1 MKHRIGGLETGL
13 GGSSMCYLDNN
24 IAIEPCKF
32 WDTFLYDLEKNYKIF
47 RGYQGFDYHK
57 EKEIFA
63 FGIEPTYKGDE
74 LLVIT
79 INLKDKK
86 LSTLDTGISRGFYG
100 TDICSRSFKY
110 SDYKLKSKFV
120 RFVDK
125 WWPLLREELDF
136 NEEPAKDAFEEKV
149 MAIAKDLEGEI
160 AYSLYQHLDEGYTS
174 IVIDYKKIARNLLNK
189 GYDKI
194 KGDLK

>member
-13 GGSSMCYLDNN
+13 GVSSPDYLDNN
-24 IAIEPCKF
+24 LAIEPSEF
-32 WDTFLYDLEKNYKIF
+32 WESFLADLEKNYKIF
-47 RGYQGFDYHK
+47 KKYGGFDYHK
-57 EKEIFA
+57 EKDVFA

-86 LSTLDTGISRGFYG
+86 LSTLETGISRGLYG

-110 SDYKLKSKFV
+110 SDYKLKSKFIK
-120 RFVDK
+120 FVDK
-125 WWPLLREELDF
+125 WWSLLREELDF
-136 NEEPAKDAFEEKV
+136 NEEPAKEVSEEKV
-149 MAIAKDLEGEI
+149 IAIAKDLEGEI
-160 AYSLYQHLDEGYTS
+160 ALFLHQNSDEGYTS
-174 IVIDYKKIARNLLNK
+174 IVIDYKKTAKNLLNK

-194 KGDLK
+194 RGDIK